1 MPTSTVGATVDTTT
15 KTIADAYIRNAGLT
29 PNRVIRELWEHIAS
43 TGQIPHYDTTTEDPT
58 KKRRKDAFDQM
69 QRIIDAMPTGT
80 PLATMTDDDIRR
92 ELENRDA

>member
-1 MPTSTVGATVDTTT
+1 MTRPSRGPSNQEIPRRETWNPPASATGR
-15 KTIADAYIRNAGLT
+15 KSR
-29 PNRVIRELWEHIAS
+29 EHIAS
-43 TGQIPHYDTTTEDPT
+43 TGQIPHYDTTTEDPA